1 MEVKEVLVSENAIDA
16 AFVLL
21 KRIYGKNPVLW
32 VLSDE
37 NTEAAAGN
45 RFKSGVRA
53 SKVLERIL
61 PGEPHPIPTLELA
74 QELGREVKAASPNL
88 LVSVGSGVISDLVK
102 KVSLDT
108 GIPNWCIA
116 TAPSMDA
123 YTSAT
128 AAIRVKGYHSA
139 LPARISEAVVCDLG
153 VIDRAPTVLFLSGL
167 GDLLA
172 KFYGALDWYLSNLMT
187 GEHYCKLI
195 ADFALGS
202 ARKALDA
209 ARALGSN
216 HLEATRALTD
226 AIIVSGL
233 AMQAIGGSRPAASA
247 EHTIAHFWEMASVVG
262 RADLDLHGV
271 LVGAA
276 SKLVLNGYLAFYRGL
291 EEERG
296 PGVVDAAKRLMAFD
310 KEPGWEEVL
319 EDGLR
324 PFKGKIAEEMG
335 ARSFNRA
342 ILEKR
347 LKTIAMEMDR
357 LVGVAKPLLDELSA
371 AVRVLEDQGFPF
383 ALEELGIE
391 EKYRMLPVRNARLLR
406 NRYTTFNLAYELG
419 MEERLVGEV
428 GVK

>member
-16 AFVLL
+16 SLDLL
-21 KRIYGKNPVLW
+21 KRMYGEKPVLW

-37 NTEAAAGN
+37 NTEAAAGS

-53 SKVLERIL
+53 SKVLARIL
-61 PGEPHPIPTLELA
+61 PGEPHPVPTLELA
-74 QELGREVKAASPNL
+74 QELGSEVKAASPNL

-108 GIPNWCIA
+108 GIPNWCIGS
-116 TAPSMDA
+116 APSVDA
-123 YTSAT
+123 YTSPT

-139 LPARISEAVVCDLG
+139 IPARISEIVVCDLG
-153 VIDRAPTVLFLSGL
+153 VIDHAPSVLFLSGL

-172 KFYGALDWYLSNLMT
+172 KFYGAMDWYLSNVMT
-187 GEHYCKLI
+187 GENYCRMI
-195 ADFALGS
+195 SDFALGS
-202 ARKALDA
+202 ARKALGA

-262 RADLDLHGV
+262 RQDLDLHGI

-276 SKLVLNGYLAFYRGL
+276 SKLVLNGYQSFYRALAEG
-291 EEERG
+291 
-296 PGVVDAAKRLMAFD
+296 AAPDVGKRLAAFD
-310 KEPGWEEVL
+310 KEPAWEKVL
-319 EDGLR
+319 EEGLR
-324 PFKGKIAEEMG
+324 PFKGKIAKEMG
-335 ARSFNRA
+335 ARKFDRGV
-342 ILEKR
+342 LEHR
-347 LKTIAMEMDR
+347 LRTFVREKDKLLEI
-357 LVGVAKPLLDELSA
+357 AKPLLGELST
-371 AVRVLEDQGFPF
+371 AVQVLEDNGFPF
-383 ALEELGIE
+383 SLEELGIA
-391 EKYRMLPVRNARLLR
+391 EKYRVLPVRNVRLLR
-406 NRYTTFNLAYELG
+406 NRYTSFDLAYELG

-428 GVK
+428 GMK